1 MRMLRRHATGLAA
14 ATLLATTAFTAP
26 ALAEFSNNTIKIGV
40 LTDMSGTYSDIAGMG
55 GVEAVKMAIDEFGG
69 EINGAKIELVYADHQ
84 NKPDIGSA
92 IARRWFDSEGVD
104 MIVDVVTSSVGLA
117 VQEIGR
123 EKNKI
128 VINTGAAT
136 TALTNKSCSPTGFH
150 WVYDT
155 YALSVGTGDAI
166 VKQGGDTW
174 FFLTADYAFGHAMEA
189 DVTKILTEAGGKVVG
204 SVRHPFPNADF
215 SSFLLQAQGSGAK
228 IIALANAGQDTINA
242 IKQAKEFGITDSGD
256 QQMAALLLFIS
267 DVHSLGLEAAQN
279 LYLTTGF
286 YWDRTDD
293 SRTWSRNWS
302 KRFGGGKMPTMVQ
315 AGDYSGARH
324 YLQAV
329 KDSGTDDTNT
339 VVAKFR
345 ATPVND
351 MFSQGGTIREDGVM
365 LHDMFL
371 AEVKTPA
378 ESKEPWDYYNIRA
391 TISKDKAWQ
400 PLATSQC
407 PLVKK

>member
-1 MRMLRRHATGLAA
+1 MRRHATGLAA
-14 ATLLATTAFTAP
+14 AALLATTAMTVP

-40 LTDMSGTYSDIAGMG
+40 LTDMSGTYSDITGMG
-55 GVEAVKMAIDEFGG
+55 SVEAVKMAIDEFGG
-69 EINGAKIELVYADHQ
+69 SINGAKIELVYADHQ

-104 MIVDVVTSSVGLA
+104 MIIDVVTSSVGLA

-136 TALTNKSCSPTGFH
+136 NALTNKNCAPTGFH

-174 FFLTADYAFGHAMEA
+174 FFLTADYAFGHAMES

-204 SVRHPFPNADF
+204 AVRHPFPNADF

-256 QQMAALLLFIS
+256 QQMAALLLFIT
-267 DVHSLGLEAAQN
+267 DVHSLGLEAAQK
-279 LYLTTGF
+279 LFLTTGF

-293 SRTWSRNWS
+293 TRTWSREWS

-315 AGDYSGARH
+315 AGDYSGTRH

-329 KDSGTDDTNT
+329 KDVGTDNTDT

-351 MFSQGGTIREDGVM
+351 MFSQNGTIREDGLM
-365 LHDMFL
+365 AHDMYL

-391 TISKDKAWQ
+391 TIPADKAWQ
-400 PLATSQC
+400 PLSTSLC